1 MSKSAAAA
9 EAAGI
14 GGADADALLDAVRDP
29 WRDPVPVLLDALRS
43 DNAAV
48 RSQAALLLRE
58 VQSPRA
64 VVPLAEALTGDPED
78 AVRAEAAETLGMLG
92 AGGGP
97 GAAALVAATADKSD
111 LVRVCAAEALGGA
124 NRDTPGARD
133 ALLRLLDDDNSLVR
147 LYAVEALGY
156 LGDTGV
162 VPLLYEKMPA
172 DWPEVRVWYRFALLQ
187 LGEPFDFRDVQGVL
201 RRGGYTAR
209 IQAATVLRLSA
220 TGDETEARA
229 VAALQRALRRE
240 RHPAA
245 REHLERLLQ
254 DMGAGA
260 GDEGAPTAA
269 AE

>member
-1 MSKSAAAA
+1 MSSKAAAAA

-14 GGADADALLDAVRDP
+14 GGADSDVLLDAVRDP
-29 WRDPVPVLLDALRS
+29 WADPIPTLLDALRS
-43 DNAAV
+43 PNAAV

-58 VQSPRA
+58 VPSPRA
-64 VVPLAEALTGDPED
+64 AGPLSEALTGDPEES
-78 AVRAEAAETLGMLG
+78 VRAEAAETLGMLG
-92 AGGGP
+92 AVNGL
-97 GAAALVAATADKSD
+97 AASALVAATRDPSD

-124 NRDTPGARD
+124 ARDTPGARD
-133 ALLRLLDDDNSLVR
+133 ALVRLLDDDNSLVR

-162 VPLLYEKMPA
+162 VPLLYEKLPG

-187 LGEPFDFRDVQGVL
+187 LGEPFDFGDVQNIL

-245 REHLERLLQ
+245 REHIGRLLR
-254 DMGAGA
+254 DLGAEA
-260 GDEGAPTAA
+260 PGDEQAAPKQ
-269 AE
+269 